1 MHTAI
6 VPGVSRGLGAALAAA
21 LLERDFVVLG
31 VGRGSHPRLTGE
43 RYRFVR
49 FDLADAARV
58 DETLAPEF
66 SALAGPKPASAC
78 LLNNAATAGAGG
90 APGRGPGG
98 GVGPPLAGKL
108 AAGGVL
114 TQ

>member
-6 VPGVSRGLGAALAAA
+6 VTGVSRGLGAALAAA

-31 VGRGSHPRLTGE
+31 VGRGSHPRLTGQ

-58 DETLAPEF
+58 DETLAPEL
-66 SALAGPKPASAC
+66 SALASAKPTSVC
-78 LLNNAATAGAGG
+78 LLNNAATAG
-90 APGRGPGG
+90 PGG
-98 GVGPPLAGKL
+98 ELGRLAAGEVACPLAG
-108 AAGGVL
+108 
-114 TQ
+114 